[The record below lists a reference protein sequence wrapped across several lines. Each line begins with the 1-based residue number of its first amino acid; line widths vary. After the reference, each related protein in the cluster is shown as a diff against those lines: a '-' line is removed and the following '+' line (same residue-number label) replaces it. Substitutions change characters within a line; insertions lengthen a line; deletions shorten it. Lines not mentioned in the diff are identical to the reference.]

1 MADLNGAV
9 RLLNITAGFTA
20 EEADAPTWSYDEGKG
35 IESGRSMVGRYILH
49 GAYGGWQLAQII
61 NEGGGIRTITGYGT
75 KREAYHLI
83 QAYREGMGEGK
94 GDAHYTLAAIRS
106 RMPEYRA
113 ERAAYAASIAALR
126 EVAR

>member
-20 EEADAPTWSYDEGKG
+20 EEADAPIWSKD
-35 IESGRSMVGRYILH
+35 SGAMVGRYHVL
-49 GAYGGWQLAQII
+49 GAYGGWQLAQIV

-75 KREAYHLI
+75 KRETYLLV
-83 QAYREGMGEGK
+83 QAYREGMGAASAE
-94 GDAHYTLAAIRS
+94 DRYTVAAIRA

-113 ERAAYAASIAALR
+113 ERASYAARVA